1 MIPAFPL
8 PVVGINYNFRCEAVT
23 NCNVGRLGWNEFIE
37 ICLGIGS
44 VEFKRMAAN
53 YAGRWDLVQLRC
65 SNFMSCTLAERLA
78 LILLELSDNFGVRD
92 TEGVRLT
99 IPARHKDL
107 ADLAG
112 ASRPRVSEHLTEF
125 EDQHLIT
132 RRNRQVIVNRD
143 QVESFLSQSHSHL
156 DGDSSWA

>member
-1 MIPAFPL
+1 
-8 PVVGINYNFRCEAVT
+8 
-23 NCNVGRLGWNEFIE
+23 
-37 ICLGIGS
+37 
-44 VEFKRMAAN
+44 
-53 YAGRWDLVQLRC
+53 
-65 SNFMSCTLAERLA
+65 MSCSLAERLA

-125 EDQHLIT
+125 ENRPLIT
-132 RRNRQVIVNRD
+132 RRKRQVIVNRD
-143 QVESFLSQSHSHL
+143 QVESFLSQSHSDL
-156 DGDSSWA
+156 DDDSSWA